1 MDERTGEIR
10 QAIEETRAR
19 VGDEVEALS
28 YKTDVGARLDDYV
41 DEKKEAVASTVRG
54 AKESVTGAVGSVVP
68 TKRRLRS
75 VKDTA
80 ERNPMG
86 LVVGGVA
93 VGFVAGLLLP
103 STRVEE
109 EHIGEM
115 GARLKQTARTPA
127 RRHSNAE
134 DVAESAI
141 KTVRSRKATAARPRA
156 CVRAE
161 GPRPAGHRD
170 PGRATPPAGALLSP

>member
-1 MDERTGEIR
+1 MDEGTGEIR
-10 QAIEETRAR
+10 QAIDETRAR

-54 AKESVTGAVGSVVP
+54 AKESVTGVVGSVVP

-80 ERNPMG
+80 ERNPTG

-109 EHIGEM
+109 EHMGEM
-115 GARLKQTARTPA
+115 GARLKQTALDTGEEALERGK
-127 RRHSNAE
+127 
-134 DVAESAI
+134 DVAESAME
-141 KTVRSRKATAARPRA
+141 TVKQEGEQHGRELASELKDRVQPDTATQDQPR
-156 CVRAE
+156 RQQ
-161 GPRPAGHRD
+161 
-170 PGRATPPAGALLSP
+170 ALS